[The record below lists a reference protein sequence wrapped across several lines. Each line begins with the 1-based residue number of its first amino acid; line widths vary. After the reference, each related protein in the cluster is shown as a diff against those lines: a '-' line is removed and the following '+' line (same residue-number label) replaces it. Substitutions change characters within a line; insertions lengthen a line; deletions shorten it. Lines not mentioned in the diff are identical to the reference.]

1 MDNRSDLEVRG
12 VDLNRIRNKNEMR
25 VVLVMKMF
33 LTEIKDWEPDTMDIQ
48 DMYALALNKLP
59 ARYIQEGTI
68 VLNELV
74 TDTEVELAVK
84 RAIQTVREK
93 PNY

>member
-1 MDNRSDLEVRG
+1 
-12 VDLNRIRNKNEMR
+12 
-25 VVLVMKMF
+25 MKMF
-33 LTEIKDWEPDTMDIQ
+33 LTEIKDWEPDTIDIQ

-68 VLNELV
+68 VLNEPV

-93 PNY
+93 PNH